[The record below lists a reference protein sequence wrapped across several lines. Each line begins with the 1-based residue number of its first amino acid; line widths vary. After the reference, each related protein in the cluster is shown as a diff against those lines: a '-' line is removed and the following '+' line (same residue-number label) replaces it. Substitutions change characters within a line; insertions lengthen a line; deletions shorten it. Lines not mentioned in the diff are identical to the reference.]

1 MTVCIGIDLG
11 GTKIAAAAVDVAS
24 GEVAGRAVVPTEAH
38 AGPAHVLTRVAEV
51 VQRVVA
57 EQHVAQH
64 EVVAIGMG
72 VPGVLDPAT
81 GVTKLLPNLATG
93 WRNVPAGAELQ
104 RLTGMPSFLVN
115 DARAFTLAE
124 ASLGAGRGAATVV
137 GVTLGTGIGGGVTIH
152 GHLHLGIDMSAGE
165 IGHMTIDP
173 AGPPCGCGNRGCFEA
188 FASGPAIASYGV
200 YAVLR
205 GYTTII
211 GDLVERDL
219 NRISPRVI
227 MQAAEQGDAVA
238 AEILERS
245 GTYIGL
251 GLANLVTLLSPEK
264 IVVGGGTANLGEW
277 LLGPARRE
285 IERRCHVT
293 PLERVEVV
301 RAVLGD
307 DAGIIGAAVWAGQQH
322 AERAAA

>member
-1 MTVCIGIDLG
+1 MTVCIGVDLG
-11 GTKIAAAAVDVAS
+11 GTKIAAAAVNLETGAVT
-24 GEVAGRAVVPTEAH
+24 GRVVEPTEAH
-38 AGPAHVLTRVAEV
+38 EGPQRVLARVANV
-51 VQRVVA
+51 VKQVGAANGADQVVTA
-57 EQHVAQH
+57 V
-64 EVVAIGMG
+64 GMG

-81 GVTKLLPNLATG
+81 GTTKLLPNLATG
-93 WRNVPAGAELQ
+93 WRNVPAGSELA
-104 RLTGMPSFLVN
+104 RLTGLPSFLVN

-124 ASLGAGRGAATVV
+124 ASLGAGHGADTVV
-137 GVTLGTGIGGGVTIH
+137 GVTLGTGIGGGITIH
-152 GHLHLGIDMSAGE
+152 GRLHLGIDMSAGE

-200 YAVLR
+200 YAVMR

-211 GDLVERDL
+211 GDLVQRDL
-219 NRISPRVI
+219 NRITPRI
-227 MQAAEQGDAVA
+227 ILQAAEQGDEVA
-238 AEILERS
+238 KEILERS
-245 GTYIGL
+245 GSYIGL

-264 IVVGGGTANLGEW
+264 IVVGGGTAHLGEW
-277 LLGPARRE
+277 LLAPARRE

-293 PLERVEVV
+293 PLDRVEVV

-322 AERAAA
+322 AELTT